1 MKKIITIATLC
12 MLSGMVNAQDPHLS
26 QYFNVPVFY
35 NPALAGNG
43 IQNMRIAVDYRNQWL
58 APGLSNKTQTI
69 ALDKIV
75 NKVGFGLMVSK
86 NSAGKDGF
94 SRLSVLGGISYHANF
109 GYQKRHQLSSGF
121 QVGILQ
127 KSFDPNKLTFESQY
141 TPDIGYDPSASNGET
156 FANTKVTRPDINAGI
171 AYHYAQGNKEIL
183 IKPFAG
189 ASFSHI
195 NKPKESFIEEQNVNP
210 IRMNF
215 HGGVTITCS
224 KTIDMKPL
232 VYFMKQDGFQEMS
245 AGIISELSLSNN
257 SLVKLGLL
265 YRNND
270 AMVAYAGYQFNKVF
284 LGTSYDFNT
293 SKYKPGGSG
302 AYEISLVYTPQ
313 GRAKGKRNE
322 ERKPEPVNRKKL
334 PEQKATPPQVLTP
347 APVITPSIIE
357 QNPIVVSL
365 AEMSMKG
372 ESKMN
377 EKTELSEYNYQTI
390 GYVVFQNYSLKYD
403 INNRF
408 DVIEATIDY
417 LYKNS
422 NRRIIVSGNASEAE
436 LNKNSSIG
444 KQRAETVK
452 AYMIDKGIDADR
464 IITVDVKDKMPA
476 LMTEEGTQVERLSRT
491 DILLIK

>member
-1 MKKIITIATLC
+1 MKKIIIIVTLY
-12 MLSGMVNAQDPHLS
+12 MLSGIVNGQDPHIS

-35 NPALAGNG
+35 NPALSGNG

-94 SRLSVLGGISYHANF
+94 SRLSVLGGISYHTLF
-109 GYQKRHQLSSGF
+109 GYKKRHQFSSGF

-156 FANTKVTRPDINAGI
+156 FANTKVIRPDINVGI
-171 AYHYAQGNKEIL
+171 AYHFAQGNKEIL

-189 ASFSHI
+189 VSFSHI

-215 HGGVTITCS
+215 HGGASITCS
-224 KTIDMKPL
+224 KTIELKPL

-245 AGIISELSLSNN
+245 AGMISELSLSNN

-270 AMVAYAGYQFNKVF
+270 AMVAYAGYQFNKIF
-284 LGTSYDFNT
+284 LGTSYDFNI

-322 ERKPEPVNRKKL
+322 ERKPEPVNKKKL
-334 PEQKATPPQVLTP
+334 PEQRVTPPQVLTP
-347 APVITPSIIE
+347 TPVIAPSIIE

-365 AEMSMKG
+365 AEMPMKGKSSMK
-372 ESKMN
+372 
-377 EKTELSEYNYQTI
+377 EKTELSNYNYQTI
-390 GYVVFQNYSLKYD
+390 GYVVFQDNSLKYD

-417 LYKNS
+417 LYKNT
-422 NRRIIVSGNASEAE
+422 NRKIIVSGNASELE
-436 LNKNSSIG
+436 LQKNGRIG
-444 KQRAETVK
+444 NQRAETVK
-452 AYMIDKGIDADR
+452 AYMIGKGIDADR
-464 IITVDVKDKMPA
+464 ILTVDVKDKMPA
-476 LMTEEGTQVERLSRT
+476 LMTEDGIQVERLSRA